1 MPSSFKNV
9 SNFCESVD
17 ELCEPGTV
25 KIFVGNKCDL
35 DNTRKVKMQNLT
47 DKAEEHGVE
56 LYFETSAFP
65 EYKATIDALFNAVI
79 RKVADMKD
87 GKRGVKLRA

>member
-1 MPSSFKNV
+1 MPSSFKSV

-17 ELCEPGTV
+17 DLCEPSTV
-25 KIFVGNKCDL
+25 KVFVGNKCDL
-35 DNTRKVKMQNLT
+35 DNTRRVKMQNLT